1 MITGQK
7 HSVMEGYIPPSYHMK
22 YVRFNYDCI
31 AAVEEGFSLPS
42 SHWRIVW
49 LYRERYWFR
58 WGTWEVGMRT
68 LRRLIRS
75 RIKYCLSELFIQH
88 HADVW
93 TINNEKE
100 RITKFVAAVRIMN
113 ISSKV
118 QSWHLIIQNLCCL
131 CFLISEIITWFIAFA
146 LSWYFCALISIG

>member
-100 RITKFVAAVRIMN
+100 RITKFVACSQNHEYWLKSTKLAFDYTKSMLFMFFN
-113 ISSKV
+113 F
-118 QSWHLIIQNLCCL
+118 WNYYLIYSLCAQLIFL
-131 CFLISEIITWFIAFA
+131 CID
-146 LSWYFCALISIG
+146 

>member
-31 AAVEEGFSLPS
+31 AAVEEGFSLSS

-100 RITKFVAAVRIMN
+100 RITKFVACSQNHEYWLKSTKLAFDYTTSMLFMFFN
-113 ISSKV
+113 F
-118 QSWHLIIQNLCCL
+118 WNYYLIYSLCAQLIFL
-131 CFLISEIITWFIAFA
+131 CFD
-146 LSWYFCALISIG
+146 